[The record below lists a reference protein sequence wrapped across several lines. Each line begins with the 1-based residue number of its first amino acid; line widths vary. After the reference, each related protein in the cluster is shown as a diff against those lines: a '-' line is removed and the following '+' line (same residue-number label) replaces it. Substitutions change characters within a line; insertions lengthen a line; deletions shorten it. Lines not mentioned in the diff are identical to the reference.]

1 MKKGI
6 LKIMLGSVILE
17 AILVCIFI
25 LVGSFDNVTWK
36 SLGSV
41 GIIFGY
47 SIPCLFYSKI
57 YDDEKYKYIAIS
69 GASVACVSAL
79 ISILDLWNLIS
90 EGEFLGKVVETFN
103 VIIWMLAFISWILSY
118 ISVNSL
124 LNLFKK
130 ISISLISLLSF
141 FITIIIWTES
151 FPKGF
156 LARLYYV
163 LIVLTVG
170 SFICT
175 LILTKIYK
183 KEIEEISQ
191 NEGNMQTNSNISF
204 VTQSNNT
211 QQSNLQSVD
220 NNQLQNQNSIPT
232 QSVID
237 STQTT
242 NFIENFQTNSLNS
255 EKTIDNNESGN
266 NI

>member
-25 LVGSFDNVTWK
+25 LVGSFGDVTWK

-41 GIIFGY
+41 GIIFAY

-69 GASVACVSAL
+69 GACVVCVSAL
-79 ISILDLWNLIS
+79 ISILSLWNLIS
-90 EGEFLGKVVETFN
+90 EGVFLAKIVGTFN
-103 VIIWMLAFISWILSY
+103 VTILMLAFVSWILSY

-130 ISISLISLLSF
+130 VSISLISLLSF

-151 FPKGF
+151 FPEGF

-175 LILTKIYK
+175 LILTRIYK
-183 KEIEEISQ
+183 KEIVKVSQ
-191 NEGNMQTNSNISF
+191 NEGNMQTNSNIGF
-204 VTQSNNT
+204 VTQSDNT

-220 NNQLQNQNSIPT
+220 NNQLQNQNTISIHP
-232 QSVID
+232 VINP
-237 STQTT
+237 TQTT
-242 NFIENFQTNSLNS
+242 NSVENMQTNSLNI
-255 EKTIDNNESGN
+255 EKTIVNNESDN